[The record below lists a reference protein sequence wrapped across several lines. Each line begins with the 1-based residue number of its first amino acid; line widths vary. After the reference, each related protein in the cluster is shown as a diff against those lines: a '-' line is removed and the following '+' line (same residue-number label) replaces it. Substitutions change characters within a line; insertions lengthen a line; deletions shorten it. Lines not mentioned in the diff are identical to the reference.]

1 MIGEHLRSSASPGEA
16 GSVASRRILLAWQGA
31 SHFAWG
37 IVGIQIALAWSGR
50 GQVVPVMAK
59 LEAGDLW
66 LDPLRLM
73 LLRSAMQASA
83 ELAPRM
89 ASASPGDPLRLDYPV
104 VHCMGNNA
112 SIAFPQVRGA
122 RNIGRIVFENT
133 SFAADSGA
141 RLEEMD
147 ALTVISNWNG
157 ELLRD
162 VTRVPIEVIHEGID
176 PAQFF
181 PGPRSG
187 LMDRSRFYIFAGGK
201 AEFRKGQDLILAAF
215 RIFAS
220 RHPDAVL
227 VTAWQNPWFKGA
239 VGVRG
244 VLRAPLQADRS
255 GQALD
260 IVRWAVDNGIDAANV
275 IDLGQMPNA
284 LMPSVLREMDC
295 AVCASRAEGGTNLP
309 IMEAMACGVPVI
321 IPNNTGMRDL
331 IAPGNSIVL
340 QKQAPI
346 KGAEGRG
353 TQGWGDSSV
362 DEIVAALENLY
373 GSSQLRADLGSAAA
387 KFIRERTWQRHAERL
402 AALARAT

>member
-1 MIGEHLRSSASPGEA
+1 MIGDHPRSSASLGEA
-16 GSVASRRILLAWQGA
+16 GGVASRQILLAWQGA

-37 IVGIQIALAWSGR
+37 IVGVQIALAWSGR
-50 GQVVPVMAK
+50 GQVLPVMAK

-89 ASASPGDPLRLDYPV
+89 AEASAANPLRLDYPV
-104 VHCMGNNA
+104 VHCMGNSA
-112 SIAFPQVRGA
+112 SIAFPHVRGG

-157 ELLRD
+157 ELLRE

-187 LMDRSRFYIFAGGK
+187 LMARSRFYIFAGGK

-227 VTAWQNPWFKGA
+227 VTAWQNPWLKGA

-260 IVRWAVDNGIDAANV
+260 ILRWAADNGIDPANV

-321 IPNNTGMRDL
+321 FPNNTGMRDL
-331 IAPGNSIVL
+331 IEPGNSIVL
-340 QKQAPI
+340 QGQAAI

-353 TQGWGDSSV
+353 TQGWGDSSI
-362 DEIVAALENLY
+362 DEIVAALEALY
-373 GSSQLRADLGSAAA
+373 DSSELRERLGSAAA
-387 KFIRERTWQRHAERL
+387 RFMRARTWQRHAAQL
-402 AALARAT
+402 ADLVTAG